1 MTLPKRPRVLIAEDH
16 PGVAKAIC
24 RLLALECDIVGKV
37 ADGRTVLDAA
47 QRLQPDVIVV
57 DLSLP
62 NLNGLEVCRQVT
74 DRNPQMKVIVFT
86 AMNDSG
92 IRQRCFEAGASA
104 FVSKMEGGADL
115 LSIIKRL
122 CGDGAA
128 DGNTG

>member
-1 MTLPKRPRVLIAEDH
+1 MTKRPRVLLGEDH
-16 PGVAKAIC
+16 AELAKAVA
-24 RLLALECDIVGKV
+24 RLLSLECEVVGSV
-37 ADGRTVLDAA
+37 AEGDAVLEAA

-115 LSIIKRL
+115 LTIIKRL
-122 CGDGAA
+122 CGDDAA
-128 DGNTG
+128 DGRTG